1 MIADSY
7 ICYLADHNVPF
18 RHFLLVSS
26 LQQLKLNF
34 LSRFAYPVI
43 IFHETGYPEEYK
55 NQLLQ
60 IYNNITFHEAK
71 FKPPKSLPAD
81 ALNFESSPDGFMG
94 MGYRNMCR
102 FFMTEFF
109 ETLITKYNAKYYM
122 RLDTDSIIFEPLQF
136 DPFEVINKGG
146 YVYGYVGDIM
156 DGGDDKGLT
165 NYCLDYCK
173 RNNIELKWRDKF
185 IKENNY
191 KTRSVYN
198 NFEILNLNLIQQPKI
213 LDFIRDI
220 DKTGNI
226 YKYRWG
232 DAPLRTFMLSM
243 TVEREQIY
251 RFRNI
256 SYIHG
261 AIFMQRFGAINSPY
275 VEEEWRDNNDWI
287 GVTLNY

>member
-1 MIADSY
+1 MINNAY

-18 RHFLLVSS
+18 RHYLLLSS
-26 LQQLKLNF
+26 LQQLRLN
-34 LSRFAYPVI
+34 LLDRFQYPII
-43 IFHETGYPEEYK
+43 IFHEIGYPEEYK
-55 NQLLQ
+55 SQLLQ
-60 IYNNITFHEAK
+60 IYSKITFHQAK
-71 FKPPKSLPAD
+71 FKPPKNIPQD
-81 ALNFESSPDGFMG
+81 ALGFEQTTDGFMG

-122 RLDTDSIIFEPLQF
+122 RLDTDSIIFEPVQF
-136 DPFEVINKGG
+136 DPFEVIAHNK

-165 NYCLDYCK
+165 EYCLNYCK
-173 RNNIELKWRDKF
+173 EKNIQLKWKDKF

-198 NFEILNLNLIQQPKI
+198 NFEILNLELITNPVV
-213 LDFIRDI
+213 LEFIREI
-220 DKTGNI
+220 DRTGNI
-226 YKYRWG
+226 YKHRWG

-243 TVEREQIY
+243 TTEREKIY

-275 VEEEWRDNNDWI
+275 VEKEWCENNDWI
-287 GVTLNY
+287 GTTLNF